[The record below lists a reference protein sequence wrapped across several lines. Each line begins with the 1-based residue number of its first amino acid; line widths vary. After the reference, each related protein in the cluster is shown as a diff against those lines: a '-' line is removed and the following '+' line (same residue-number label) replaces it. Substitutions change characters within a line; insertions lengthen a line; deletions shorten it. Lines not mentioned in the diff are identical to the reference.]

1 MIGIL
6 MKNFLFT
13 FLLFIILFGMTF
25 MKAQSEKPNWI
36 ETSSQKVKQQLVQK
50 FDAADKAKIEI
61 GIAQVAEFWRES
73 DGGQRDF
80 EDFVLAN
87 YTGDAEAHNQLFE
100 RFEYL
105 IEQTDGHFN
114 KLTLNYRRQADLEL
128 GAILPVDEIFAGY
141 DPSAHINDDFF
152 QNKIAFVVL
161 LNFPLTT
168 LEERLTKGETWTRK
182 QWAETRL
189 AHRFAK
195 RIPAEVNLA
204 IGEASAKSSAY
215 IAGYNIW
222 MHHVLNEKGERLF
235 PEKMRLLSHW
245 NLRDELKADYQLQKN
260 GLEKQRIIQKIMERI
275 VTQTIPEIVIDN
287 PAADW
292 NPFSNDVK
300 ISSVKDYSENSNA
313 EKIFSTTSEP
323 DTRYKMLLDDFKASK
338 LADPYSPTAKTMIER
353 RFNEN
358 REMPETR
365 VKEILTA
372 VLSSPLVK
380 ETARL
385 IEKRLG
391 RPLEPFDI
399 WYNGFKPKSKYSE
412 AELDKIVAKK
422 YPTPSAF
429 QKDIPNLLYKLGF
442 TKEKAKFLANNIEV
456 DPARGSGHAWGAGMR
471 SEKAHLRTRVD
482 KSGMNYKGY
491 NIAIH
496 EMGHNV
502 EQTFSLNAIDHFML
516 QGVPNTAFT
525 EAFAFL
531 FQSRDLTLLGLQ
543 PEDENSEALRALQD
557 FWATYEIAGV
567 SLVDMEVW
575 HWMYNHPDADAHQL
589 KEAVLQISKNIW
601 NEFYAPVF
609 KIKDVV
615 LLGIYSHMI
624 DSFLYLPDYPLGHLI
639 SFQID
644 EHIKKYGNLGK
655 EFERM
660 ATFGSVSPDV
670 WMKHATGSAV
680 SEKFLLDAAGKALKQ
695 IKN

>member
-1 MIGIL
+1 
-6 MKNFLFT
+6 MKNFLST
-13 FLLFIILFGMTF
+13 IILFFILIGITF
-25 MKAQSEKPNWI
+25 MKAQSLKPSWI
-36 ETSSQKVKQQLVQK
+36 DKSTQKLSERLVQK
-50 FDAADKAKIEI
+50 YGESQKSKIEK
-61 GIAQVAEFWRES
+61 GITQVSNFWRES
-73 DGGQRDF
+73 DGNQNDF
-80 EDFVLAN
+80 EEFVVAN
-87 YTGDAEAHNQLFE
+87 YAGEQDTHNQLFE

-105 IEQTDGHFN
+105 LEQTDGHFN
-114 KLTLNYRRQADLEL
+114 KLNLDYRRQADLEL
-128 GAILPVDEIFAGY
+128 GPILPVDEIFAGY

-168 LEERLTKGETWTRK
+168 LEDRLSKSGSWTRK
-182 QWAETRL
+182 DWAETRL

-215 IAGYNIW
+215 IAGYNVW

-245 NLRDELKADYQLQKN
+245 NLRDELKANYPLEKV
-260 GLEKQRIIQKIMERI
+260 GLEKQRIIQQVMERI

-287 PAADW
+287 PTIDW
-292 NPFSNDVK
+292 NPFTNEVK
-300 ISSVKDYSENSNA
+300 LSSVKDYAENVKTGKSISDKA
-313 EKIFSTTSEP
+313 EP
-323 DTRYKMLLDDFKASK
+323 DTRYQMLLDDFKASK
-338 LADPYSPTAKTMIER
+338 QADPYSPTAKTMIER
-353 RFNEN
+353 KFNEN
-358 REMPETR
+358 REMPEVR
-365 VKEILTA
+365 VKEILES
-372 VLSSPLVK
+372 VLSSPLIK
-380 ETARL
+380 ETAQL

-412 AELDKIVAKK
+412 ADLDKIVAKK
-422 YPTPSAF
+422 YPTPNAF
-429 QKDIPNLLYKLGF
+429 QKDIPNLLTKLGF

-471 SEKAHLRTRVD
+471 TEKAHLRTRVD

-502 EQTFSLNAIDHFML
+502 EQTFSLNSIDHYML

-531 FQSRDLTLLGLQ
+531 FQSRDLILLGLQ
-543 PEDENSEALRALQD
+543 SDDKDGEALKALQD

-567 SLVDMEVW
+567 SLVDIEAW
-575 HWMYNHPDADAHQL
+575 HWMYEHPEANTEQL
-589 KEAVLQISKNIW
+589 KEAVIQISKNIW
-601 NEFYAPVF
+601 NKFYAPVF
-609 KIKDVV
+609 KIKDVT

-624 DSFLYLPDYPLGHLI
+624 DSFLYLPDYPLGHII

-644 EHIKKYGNLGK
+644 EHIKQTGNLGK

-670 WMKHATGSAV
+670 WMKHATGKPV
-680 SEKFLLDAAGKALKQ
+680 SEKYLLDAAGKALNRLRK
-695 IKN
+695 

>member
-1 MIGIL
+1 
-6 MKNFLFT
+6 
-13 FLLFIILFGMTF
+13 
-25 MKAQSEKPNWI
+25 MKAQSLKPSWLDKSTQKLSEQLI
-36 ETSSQKVKQQLVQK
+36 QKYGESQKSKIVK
-50 FDAADKAKIEI
+50 
-61 GIAQVAEFWRES
+61 GITHVSNFWREN
-73 DGGQRDF
+73 DGNQKDF
-80 EDFVLAN
+80 EEFVATN
-87 YTGDAEAHNQLFE
+87 YAGEQDAHNQLFE

-105 IEQTDGHFN
+105 LEQTDGHFN
-114 KLTLNYRRQADLEL
+114 KLNLDYRRQADLEL
-128 GAILPVDEIFAGY
+128 GPILPVDEIFAGY

-168 LEERLTKGETWTRK
+168 LEDRLTKGETWTRK
-182 QWAETRL
+182 DWAETRL

-215 IAGYNIW
+215 IAGYNVW

-245 NLRDELKADYQLQKN
+245 NLRDELKANYPLGKV
-260 GLEKQRIIQKIMERI
+260 GLEKQRIIQKVMERI

-287 PAADW
+287 PDVDW
-292 NPFSNDVK
+292 NPFTNEVK
-300 ISSVKDYSENSNA
+300 ISSIKDYTENQKAGKSFSE
-313 EKIFSTTSEP
+313 KPEP
-323 DTRYKMLLDDFKASK
+323 DTRYQMLLDDFKASK
-338 LADPYSPTAKTMIER
+338 QADPYSPTAKTLIDR
-353 RFNEN
+353 KFSEN
-358 REMPETR
+358 REMQEVR
-365 VKEILTA
+365 VKEILES

-380 ETARL
+380 ETAQL

-412 AELDKIVAKK
+412 FDLDKIVAKK
-422 YPTPSAF
+422 YPTPNAF
-429 QKDIPNLLYKLGF
+429 QKDIPNLLVKLGF

-482 KSGMNYKGY
+482 KAGMNYKGY

-502 EQTFSLNAIDHFML
+502 EQTFSLNSIDHFML

-531 FQSRDLTLLGLQ
+531 FQSRDLALLGLQ
-543 PEDENSEALRALQD
+543 PEDQNAEALKALQD

-567 SLVDMEVW
+567 AIVDIEVW
-575 HWMYNHPDADAHQL
+575 HWMYEHPDANAGQL
-589 KEAVLQISKNIW
+589 KEAVLTISKIIW
-601 NEFYAPVF
+601 NKFYAPVF
-609 KIKDVV
+609 KIKDVA

-624 DSFLYLPDYPLGHLI
+624 DSFLYLPDYPLGHII

-644 EHIKKYGNLGK
+644 EHIKQTGNLGK

-660 ATFGSVSPDV
+660 ATFGSVTPDV
-670 WMKHATGSAV
+670 WMKHATGSPV
-680 SEKFLLDAAGKALKQ
+680 SEKFLLGAAGKALKV
-695 IKN
+695 IKK

>member
-1 MIGIL
+1 
-6 MKNFLFT
+6 MKKFNSPIF
-13 FLLFIILFGMTF
+13 LFIILFGLTF
-25 MKAQSEKPNWI
+25 MKAQSLKPTWVDGS
-36 ETSSQKVKQQLVQK
+36 TQKLKQQLIQK
-50 FDAADKAKIEI
+50 YGESQKSKIEK
-61 GIAQVAEFWRES
+61 GITQVSNFWRES
-73 DGGQRDF
+73 DGNQNDF
-80 EDFVLAN
+80 EEFVVAN
-87 YTGDAEAHNQLFE
+87 YAGDPDTHNLLFE

-105 IEQTDGHFN
+105 LEQTDGHFN
-114 KLTLNYRRQADLEL
+114 KLNLDYRRQADLEL
-128 GAILPVDEIFAGY
+128 GPILPVDEIFAGY

-168 LEERLTKGETWTRK
+168 LENRLSKGELWTRK
-182 QWAETRL
+182 DWAETRL

-204 IGEASAKSSAY
+204 IGEAAAKSSAY
-215 IAGYNIW
+215 IAGYNVW

-245 NLRDELKADYQLQKN
+245 NLRDELKANYLLEKV
-260 GLEKQRIIQKIMERI
+260 GLEKQRIIQKVMERI
-275 VTQTIPEIVIDN
+275 VTQTIPEVVIDN
-287 PAADW
+287 PAVDW
-292 NPFSNDVK
+292 NPFTNEVK
-300 ISSVKDYSENSNA
+300 LSSVKDYSENVKTGKSFS
-313 EKIFSTTSEP
+313 EKAEP
-323 DTRYKMLLDDFKASK
+323 DTRYQMLLDDFKASK
-338 LADPYSPTAKTMIER
+338 QADPYSPTAKTMIER
-353 RFNEN
+353 KFNEN
-358 REMPETR
+358 REMPELR
-365 VKEILTA
+365 VKEILESA
-372 VLSSPLVK
+372 LSSPFVK
-380 ETARL
+380 ETAQL

-412 AELDKIVAKK
+412 ADLDKIVSKK
-422 YPTPSAF
+422 YPTPNAF
-429 QKDIPNLLYKLGF
+429 QKDIPNLLTKLGF
-442 TKEKAKFLANNIEV
+442 TKEKANFLAKNIKV

-502 EQTFSLNAIDHFML
+502 EQTFSLNSIDHYML
-516 QGVPNTAFT
+516 RGVPNTAFT

-531 FQSRDLTLLGLQ
+531 FQSRDLALLGLQ
-543 PEDENSEALRALQD
+543 PEDKNAEALKALQD

-567 SLVDMEVW
+567 AIVDIEVW
-575 HWMYNHPDADAHQL
+575 HWMYEHPEANAGQL
-589 KEAVLQISKNIW
+589 KEAVLTISKNIW
-601 NEFYAPVF
+601 NKFYAPVF

-624 DSFLYLPDYPLGHLI
+624 DSFLYLPDYPLGHII

-644 EHIKKYGNLGK
+644 EHIKLTGNLGN

-670 WMKHATGSAV
+670 WMKHATGKPV
-680 SEKFLLDAAGKALKQ
+680 SEKFLLDAADKALKV
-695 IKN
+695 IKK

>member
-1 MIGIL
+1 
-6 MKNFLFT
+6 MKNFLSVT
-13 FLLFIILFGMTF
+13 ILFFILFGITF
-25 MKAQSEKPNWI
+25 MKAQTAKPNWI
-36 ETSSQKVKQQLVQK
+36 EGLTQKLTQQLIQK
-50 FDAADKAKIEI
+50 YGETQKLKIEK
-61 GIAQVAEFWRES
+61 GVTQVAEFWRES
-73 DGGQRDF
+73 DGSQKDF
-80 EDFVLAN
+80 EDFVTAN
-87 YTGDAEAHNQLFE
+87 YAGDPDTHNQLFE

-105 IEQTDGHFN
+105 LEQTDGHFN
-114 KLTLNYRRQADLEL
+114 KLNLDYRRQADLEL
-128 GAILPVDEIFAGY
+128 GPILPVDEIFAGY

-168 LEERLTKGETWTRK
+168 LEDRLSKGESWMRK
-182 QWAETRL
+182 DWAETRL

-204 IGEASAKSSAY
+204 IGEASAKSAAY
-215 IAGYNIW
+215 IAGYNVW

-245 NLRDELKADYQLQKN
+245 NLRDELKANYPLEKV
-260 GLEKQRIIQKIMERI
+260 GLEKQRIIQKVMERI

-287 PAADW
+287 PAVDW
-292 NPFSNDVK
+292 NPFTNEVK
-300 ISSVKDYSENSNA
+300 ISSIKDYTENQKAGKSFSEKA
-313 EKIFSTTSEP
+313 EP
-323 DTRYKMLLDDFKASK
+323 NTRYQMLLDDFKASK
-338 LADPYSPTAKTMIER
+338 QADPYSPTAKTMIER
-353 RFNEN
+353 KFNEN
-358 REMPETR
+358 REIPEVR
-365 VKEILTA
+365 VKEILES
-372 VLSSPLVK
+372 VLTSPLVK
-380 ETARL
+380 ETALL

-412 AELDKIVAKK
+412 ADLDKIVEKK
-422 YPTPSAF
+422 YPTPQAY
-429 QKDIPNLLYKLGF
+429 QKDIPNLLIKLGF
-442 TKEKAKFLANNIEV
+442 TKEKAKFLASNIEV

-502 EQTFSLNAIDHFML
+502 EQTFSLNSIDHFML

-531 FQSRDLTLLGLQ
+531 FQSRDLALLGLQ
-543 PEDENSEALRALQD
+543 SEDENAEALHALQD
-557 FWATYEIAGV
+557 FWAVYEIAGV
-567 SLVDMEVW
+567 SLVDIEAW
-575 HWMYNHPDADAHQL
+575 HWMYEHPDANAEQL
-589 KEAVLQISKNIW
+589 KEAVLTISKNIW
-601 NEFYAPVF
+601 NKFYTPVF

-624 DSFLYLPDYPLGHLI
+624 DSFLYLPDYPLGHII

-644 EHIKKYGNLGK
+644 EHIKQTGNLGK

-670 WMKHATGSAV
+670 WMKHATGSPV
-680 SEKFLLDAAGKALKQ
+680 SEKFLLDAAKKALEK

>member
-1 MIGIL
+1 
-6 MKNFLFT
+6 MKKFNSPIF
-13 FLLFIILFGMTF
+13 LFIILFGLTF
-25 MKAQSEKPNWI
+25 MKAQSLKPTWVDGS
-36 ETSSQKVKQQLVQK
+36 TQKLKQQLIQK
-50 FDAADKAKIEI
+50 YGESQKSKIEK
-61 GIAQVAEFWRES
+61 GITQVSNFWRES
-73 DGGQRDF
+73 DGNQNEF
-80 EDFVLAN
+80 EEFVVAN
-87 YTGDAEAHNQLFE
+87 FAGEQDTHNQLFE

-105 IEQTDGHFN
+105 LEQTDGHFN
-114 KLTLNYRRQADLEL
+114 KLNLDYRRQADLEL
-128 GAILPVDEIFAGY
+128 GPILPVDEIFAGY

-168 LEERLTKGETWTRK
+168 LEDRLSEGELWTRK
-182 QWAETRL
+182 DWAETRL

-215 IAGYNIW
+215 IAGYNVW

-245 NLRDELKADYQLQKN
+245 NLRDELKANYSLEKV
-260 GLEKQRIIQKIMERI
+260 GLEKQRIIQKVMERI

-287 PAADW
+287 PAIDW
-292 NPFSNDVK
+292 NPFTNEVK
-300 ISSVKDYSENSNA
+300 LSSVKDYSENGKTGKGISD
-313 EKIFSTTSEP
+313 KVEP
-323 DTRYKMLLDDFKASK
+323 DTRYQMLLDDFKASK
-338 LADPYSPTAKTMIER
+338 QADPYSPTAKTLMDR
-353 RFNEN
+353 KFNEN
-358 REMPETR
+358 REMPEIR
-365 VKEILTA
+365 VKEILES

-380 ETARL
+380 ETAQL

-412 AELDKIVAKK
+412 ADLDKIVAKK
-422 YPTPSAF
+422 YPTPNAF
-429 QKDIPNLLYKLGF
+429 QKDIPNLLTKLGF

-491 NIAIH
+491 NIAVH
-496 EMGHNV
+496 ELGHNV
-502 EQTFSLNAIDHFML
+502 EQTFSLNSIDHYML

-531 FQSRDLTLLGLQ
+531 FQSRDLALLGLQ
-543 PEDENSEALRALQD
+543 PEDQNAEALKALQD

-567 SLVDMEVW
+567 AIVDIEVW
-575 HWMYNHPDADAHQL
+575 HWMYEHPEANAGQL
-589 KEAVLQISKNIW
+589 KEAVLTISKNIW
-601 NEFYAPVF
+601 NKFYAPVF

-624 DSFLYLPDYPLGHLI
+624 DSFLYLPDYPLGHII

-644 EHIKKYGNLGK
+644 EHIKQTGNLGN

-670 WMKHATGSAV
+670 WMKHATGKPV
-680 SEKFLLDAAGKALKQ
+680 SEKFLLDAAGKALKV
-695 IKN
+695 IKK

>member
-1 MIGIL
+1 
-6 MKNFLFT
+6 
-13 FLLFIILFGMTF
+13 
-25 MKAQSEKPNWI
+25 MKAQSLKPSWLDKSTQKLSEQLI
-36 ETSSQKVKQQLVQK
+36 QKYGESQKSKIVK
-50 FDAADKAKIEI
+50 
-61 GIAQVAEFWRES
+61 GITHVSNFWREN
-73 DGGQRDF
+73 DGNQKDF
-80 EDFVLAN
+80 EEFVATN
-87 YTGDAEAHNQLFE
+87 YAGEQDAHNQLFE

-105 IEQTDGHFN
+105 LEQTDGHFN
-114 KLTLNYRRQADLEL
+114 KLNLDYRRQADLEL
-128 GAILPVDEIFAGY
+128 GPILPVDEIFAGY

-168 LEERLTKGETWTRK
+168 LEDRLTKGETWTRK
-182 QWAETRL
+182 DWAETRL

-215 IAGYNIW
+215 IAGYNVW

-245 NLRDELKADYQLQKN
+245 NLRDELKANYPLGKV
-260 GLEKQRIIQKIMERI
+260 GLEKQRIIQKVMERI

-287 PAADW
+287 PDVDW
-292 NPFSNDVK
+292 NPFTNEVK
-300 ISSVKDYSENSNA
+300 ISSIKDYTENQKAGKSFSE
-313 EKIFSTTSEP
+313 KPEP
-323 DTRYKMLLDDFKASK
+323 DTRYQMLLDDFKASK
-338 LADPYSPTAKTMIER
+338 QADPYSPTAKTLIDR
-353 RFNEN
+353 KFNEN
-358 REMPETR
+358 REMQEVR
-365 VKEILTA
+365 VKEILES

-380 ETARL
+380 ETAQL

-412 AELDKIVAKK
+412 SDLDKIVAKK
-422 YPTPSAF
+422 YPTPNAF
-429 QKDIPNLLYKLGF
+429 QKDIPNLLVKLGF

-482 KSGMNYKGY
+482 KAGMNYKGY

-502 EQTFSLNAIDHFML
+502 EQTFSLNSIDHFML

-531 FQSRDLTLLGLQ
+531 FQSRDLALLGLQ
-543 PEDENSEALRALQD
+543 PEDQNAEALKALQD

-567 SLVDMEVW
+567 AIVDIEVW
-575 HWMYNHPDADAHQL
+575 HWMYEHPDANAGQL
-589 KEAVLQISKNIW
+589 KEAVLTISKIIW
-601 NEFYAPVF
+601 NKFYAPVF
-609 KIKDVV
+609 KIKDVA

-624 DSFLYLPDYPLGHLI
+624 DSFLYLPDYPLGHII

-644 EHIKKYGNLGK
+644 EHIKQTGNLGK

-660 ATFGSVSPDV
+660 ATFGSVTPDV
-670 WMKHATGSAV
+670 WMKHATGSPV
-680 SEKFLLDAAGKALKQ
+680 SEKFLLGAAGKALKV
-695 IKN
+695 IKK

>member
-1 MIGIL
+1 M
-6 MKNFLFT
+6 MKNS
-13 FLLFIILFGMTF
+13 LLALLLLITLCGIFVMN
-25 MKAQSEKPNWI
+25 AQPLKPNWI
-36 ETSSQKVKQQLVQK
+36 EKSTQLLEQQLMQK
-50 FDAADKAKIEI
+50 YGEAQKLKII
-61 GIAQVAEFWRES
+61 NGIKQTAEFWRAS
-73 DGGQRDF
+73 DGNQNDF
-80 EDFVLAN
+80 EQFVLAN
-87 YTGDAEAHNQLFE
+87 YAGTLELHNQLFE

-105 IEQTDGHFN
+105 LEQTDGHFN
-114 KLTLNYRRQADLEL
+114 KLTLDYRRQADLDL
-128 GAILPVDEIFAGY
+128 GIILPVDELFSGY

-168 LEERLTKGETWTRK
+168 LEERLSKSGSWTRK
-182 QWAETRL
+182 DWAETRL

-235 PEKMRLLSHW
+235 PGKMRLLSHW
-245 NLRDELKADYQLQKN
+245 NLRDELKANYSLGKV
-260 GLEKQRIIQKIMERI
+260 GLEKQRIIQKVMERI

-287 PAADW
+287 PAVDW

-300 ISSVKDYSENSNA
+300 LTAVKDYSENQITG
-313 EKIFSTTSEP
+313 KIFSTNAEP
-323 DTRYKMLLDDFKASK
+323 NTRYQMLLDDFKASAK
-338 LADPYSPTAKTMIER
+338 ADPYSPTAKTMIER
-353 RFNEN
+353 KFNEM
-358 REMPETR
+358 REMPEAR
-365 VKEILTA
+365 VKQILEAMVSSSLVKEI
-372 VLSSPLVK
+372 
-380 ETARL
+380 ARL

-399 WYNGFKPKSKYSE
+399 WYNGFKAKSKYSE
-412 AELDKIVAKK
+412 ADLDKIVAKK
-422 YPTPSAF
+422 YPTPQSF
-429 QKDIPNLLYKLGF
+429 QKDIPNLLGKLGF
-442 TKEKAKFLANNIEV
+442 TKDKAVLLANNIAV

-496 EMGHNV
+496 ELGHNV

-531 FQSRDLTLLGLQ
+531 FQNKDLSLLGLQ
-543 PEDENSEALRALQD
+543 AEDKNSESLKALQD
-557 FWATYEIAGV
+557 FWATYEISGV
-567 SLVDMEVW
+567 ALVDMETW
-575 HWMYNHPDADAHQL
+575 QWMYEHPEANAEEV
-589 KEAVLQISKNIW
+589 KEAVISISKNIW
-601 NEFYAPVF
+601 NKYYASVF
-609 KIKDVV
+609 NVKDVV
-615 LLGIYSHMI
+615 LLGIYSHLI
-624 DSFLYLPDYPLGHLI
+624 DSFLYLPDYPLGHII

-644 EHIKKYGNLGK
+644 EHIKKTGNLGK

-660 ATFGSVSPDV
+660 ATFGSVAPDV
-670 WMKHATGSAV
+670 WMMHATGSSV
-680 SEKFLLDAAGKALKQ
+680 SEKFLLDAAAKAINQLK
-695 IKN
+695 K

>member
-1 MIGIL
+1 
-6 MKNFLFT
+6 MKKNHLPIF
-13 FLLFIILFGMTF
+13 LFIILFGITF
-25 MKAQSEKPNWI
+25 MKAQTVKPNWI
-36 ETSSQKVKQQLVQK
+36 EGSTQKLKQQLIQK
-50 FDAADKAKIEI
+50 YGEAQKLKIEK
-61 GIAQVAEFWRES
+61 GVTQVAEFWRES
-73 DGGQRDF
+73 DGSKKDF
-80 EDFVLAN
+80 EEFILTN
-87 YTGDAEAHNQLFE
+87 YAGTAETHDQLFD

-105 IEQTDGHFN
+105 LEQTDGHFN
-114 KLTLNYRRQADLEL
+114 KLNLDFRRQADLEL
-128 GAILPVDEIFAGY
+128 GPILPVDEIFAGY

-168 LEERLTKGETWTRK
+168 LEDRLSKSGSWTRK
-182 QWAETRL
+182 DWAETRL
-189 AHRFAK
+189 AHRFSK

-215 IAGYNIW
+215 IAGYNVW

-245 NLRDELKADYQLQKN
+245 NLRDELKANYPLEKV
-260 GLEKQRIIQKIMERI
+260 GLEKQRIIQKVMERI

-287 PAADW
+287 PAVDW
-292 NPFSNDVK
+292 NPFTNEVK
-300 ISSVKDYSENSNA
+300 LSSVKDYSENVKTGKSISDKA
-313 EKIFSTTSEP
+313 EP
-323 DTRYKMLLDDFKASK
+323 DTRYQMLLDDFKASK
-338 LADPYSPTAKTMIER
+338 QADPYSPTAKTLIDR
-353 RFNEN
+353 KFNEN
-358 REMPETR
+358 REMPEVR
-365 VKEILTA
+365 VKEILES

-380 ETARL
+380 ETAQL

-412 AELDKIVAKK
+412 ADLDKIVSKK
-422 YPTPSAF
+422 YPTPNAF
-429 QKDIPNLLYKLGF
+429 QKDIPNLLTKLGF
-442 TKEKAKFLANNIEV
+442 TKEKANFLAKNIEV

-491 NIAIH
+491 NIAVH
-496 EMGHNV
+496 ELGHNV
-502 EQTFSLNAIDHFML
+502 EQTFSLNSIDHFML

-531 FQSRDLTLLGLQ
+531 FQGRDLALLGLQ
-543 PEDENSEALRALQD
+543 PEDQNAEALKALQD

-567 SLVDMEVW
+567 AIVDIEVW
-575 HWMYNHPDADAHQL
+575 HWMYEHPNANAEQL
-589 KEAVLQISKNIW
+589 KEAVLTISKNIW
-601 NEFYAPVF
+601 NRFYAPVF
-609 KIKDVV
+609 KIKDVA

-624 DSFLYLPDYPLGHLI
+624 DSFLYLPDYPLGHII

-644 EHIKKYGNLGK
+644 EHIKQTGNLGK

-670 WMKHATGSAV
+670 WMKHATGEPV
-680 SEKFLLDAAGKALKQ
+680 SEKFLLGAAGKALKV
-695 IKN
+695 IKK

>member
-1 MIGIL
+1 
-6 MKNFLFT
+6 MKKFHSQIF
-13 FLLFIILFGMTF
+13 LFIIFLGLTF
-25 MKAQSEKPNWI
+25 MKAQSLKPIWLEKAS
-36 ETSSQKVKQQLVQK
+36 EQLESQLIQK
-50 FDAADKAKIEI
+50 FDESQKTKIER
-61 GIAQVAEFWRES
+61 GIAQVSQFWRES
-73 DGGQRDF
+73 DGVQKDF
-80 EDFVLAN
+80 EDFILNN
-87 YTGDAEAHNQLFE
+87 YTGVAETHDQLFE
-100 RFEYL
+100 RFEFL
-105 IEQTDGHFN
+105 LEETDGHFN
-114 KLTLNYRRQADLEL
+114 KLNLDYRRQADLEL
-128 GAILPVDEIFAGY
+128 GPILPVDEIFAGY

-168 LEERLTKGETWTRK
+168 LEDRLSKGESWTRK
-182 QWAETRL
+182 DWAETRL

-204 IGEASAKSSAY
+204 IAEASAKSSAY

-245 NLRDELKADYQLQKN
+245 NLRDELKANYPIEKV
-260 GLEKQRIIQKIMERI
+260 GLEKQRIIQKVMERI
-275 VTQTIPEIVIDN
+275 VTQSIPEIVIDN
-287 PAADW
+287 PAIDW
-292 NPFSNDVK
+292 NPFSNEVK
-300 ISSVKDYSENSNA
+300 ISSIKDYTENHKAAKSISEKA
-313 EKIFSTTSEP
+313 EP
-323 DTRYKMLLDDFKASK
+323 DTRYQMLLDDFKASK
-338 LADPYSPTAKTMIER
+338 LADPYSPNSKTFIDR
-353 RFNEN
+353 VFNEN
-358 REMPETR
+358 REMPEAR
-365 VKEILTA
+365 VKEILES

-380 ETARL
+380 ETAQL

-412 AELDKIVAKK
+412 ADLDKIVAQK
-422 YPTPSAF
+422 YPTPQAF
-429 QKDIPNLLYKLGF
+429 QKDIPNLLVKLGF
-442 TKEKAKFLANNIEV
+442 TKEKAKFLASNIEV

-502 EQTFSLNAIDHFML
+502 EQTFSLNSIDHYML

-543 PEDENSEALRALQD
+543 SDDKDGEALKALQD
-557 FWATYEIAGV
+557 FWAAYEIAGV
-567 SLVDMEVW
+567 SLVDMETW
-575 HWMYNHPDADAHQL
+575 HWMYEHKEANADQL
-589 KEAVLQISKNIW
+589 KEAVIQISKNIW
-601 NEFYAPVF
+601 NKFYAPVF

-624 DSFLYLPDYPLGHLI
+624 DSFLYLPDYPLGHII

-644 EHIKKYGNLGK
+644 EHIKQTGNLGK

-660 ATFGSVSPDV
+660 ATYGSVSPDV
-670 WMKHATGSAV
+670 WMKHATGKPV
-680 SEKFLLDAAGKALKQ
+680 SEKFLLDAAGKAL
-695 IKN
+695 NRFRN

>member
-1 MIGIL
+1 
-6 MKNFLFT
+6 MKNVLPT
-13 FLLFIILFGMTF
+13 TILFIILFGITF
-25 MKAQSEKPNWI
+25 MKAQSLKPSWI
-36 ETSSQKVKQQLVQK
+36 DKSTQKLSEQLTQKYGDSQRS
-50 FDAADKAKIEI
+50 KIEK
-61 GIAQVAEFWRES
+61 GITQVSNFWRDS
-73 DGGQRDF
+73 DGTQKDF
-80 EDFVLAN
+80 DDFILDN
-87 YTGDAEAHNQLFE
+87 YASTAETHGQLFE
-100 RFEYL
+100 RFEFL
-105 IEQTDGHFN
+105 IEQTDGHLN
-114 KLTLNYRRQADLEL
+114 KLSLNYKRQADLEL
-128 GAILPVDEIFAGY
+128 GPILPVDEIFAGY

-161 LNFPLTT
+161 LNFPLTI
-168 LEERLTKGETWTRK
+168 LEDRLSEGELWTRK
-182 QWAETRL
+182 DWAETRL

-215 IAGYNIW
+215 IAGYNVW

-245 NLRDELKADYQLQKN
+245 NLRDELKANYPLEKV
-260 GLEKQRIIQKIMERI
+260 GLEKQRIIQKVMERI
-275 VTQTIPEIVIDN
+275 VTQSIPEIVIDN
-287 PAADW
+287 PSIDW
-292 NPFSNDVK
+292 NPFTNEVK
-300 ISSVKDYSENSNA
+300 ISSIKDYTENQKVGKSFSEKA
-313 EKIFSTTSEP
+313 EP
-323 DTRYKMLLDDFKASK
+323 NTRYQMLLDDFKASK

-353 RFNEN
+353 KFNEN
-358 REMPETR
+358 REMPEAR
-365 VKEILTA
+365 VREILES

-380 ETARL
+380 ETAQL

-412 AELDKIVAKK
+412 ADLDKIVAKK
-422 YPTPSAF
+422 YPTPQAF
-429 QKDIPNLLYKLGF
+429 QKDIPNLLVKLGF

-502 EQTFSLNAIDHFML
+502 EQTFSLNSIDHFML

-531 FQSRDLTLLGLQ
+531 FQSRDLALLGLQ
-543 PEDENSEALRALQD
+543 SEDENAEALHALQD
-557 FWATYEIAGV
+557 FWAVYEIAGV
-567 SLVDMEVW
+567 SLVDIEAW
-575 HWMYNHPDADAHQL
+575 HWMYDHPDANAEQL
-589 KEAVLQISKNIW
+589 KEAVLTISKNIW
-601 NEFYAPVF
+601 NKFYAPVF

-624 DSFLYLPDYPLGHLI
+624 DSFLYLPDYPLGHII

-644 EHIKKYGNLGK
+644 EHIKQTGNLGK

-670 WMKHATGSAV
+670 WMKHATGSPV
-680 SEKFLLDAAGKALKQ
+680 SEKFLLDAAKKALNVEK
-695 IKN
+695 K

>member
-1 MIGIL
+1 
-6 MKNFLFT
+6 
-13 FLLFIILFGMTF
+13 
-25 MKAQSEKPNWI
+25 MKAQSLKPSWLDKSTQKLSEQLI
-36 ETSSQKVKQQLVQK
+36 QKYGESQKSKIVK
-50 FDAADKAKIEI
+50 
-61 GIAQVAEFWRES
+61 GITHVSNFWREN
-73 DGGQRDF
+73 DGNQKDF
-80 EDFVLAN
+80 EEFVATN
-87 YTGDAEAHNQLFE
+87 YAGEQDAHNQLFE

-105 IEQTDGHFN
+105 LEQTDGHFN
-114 KLTLNYRRQADLEL
+114 KLNLDYRRQADLEL
-128 GAILPVDEIFAGY
+128 GPILPVDEIFAGY

-168 LEERLTKGETWTRK
+168 LEDRLTKGETWTRK
-182 QWAETRL
+182 DWAETRL

-215 IAGYNIW
+215 IAGYNVW

-245 NLRDELKADYQLQKN
+245 NLRDELKANYPLGKV
-260 GLEKQRIIQKIMERI
+260 GLEKQRIIQKVMERI

-287 PAADW
+287 PDVDW
-292 NPFSNDVK
+292 NPFTNEVK
-300 ISSVKDYSENSNA
+300 ISSIKDYTENQKAGKSFSE
-313 EKIFSTTSEP
+313 KPEP
-323 DTRYKMLLDDFKASK
+323 DTRYQMLLDDFKASK
-338 LADPYSPTAKTMIER
+338 QADPYSPTAKTLIDR
-353 RFNEN
+353 KFSEN
-358 REMPETR
+358 REMQEVR
-365 VKEILTA
+365 VKEILES

-380 ETARL
+380 ETAQL

-412 AELDKIVAKK
+412 SDLDKIVAKK
-422 YPTPSAF
+422 YPTPNAF
-429 QKDIPNLLYKLGF
+429 QKDIPNLLVKLGF

-482 KSGMNYKGY
+482 KAGMNYKGY

-502 EQTFSLNAIDHFML
+502 EQTFSLNSIDHFML

-531 FQSRDLTLLGLQ
+531 FQSRDLALLGLQ
-543 PEDENSEALRALQD
+543 PEDQNAEALKALQD

-567 SLVDMEVW
+567 AIVDIEVW
-575 HWMYNHPDADAHQL
+575 HWMYEHPDANAGQL
-589 KEAVLQISKNIW
+589 KEAVLTISKIIW
-601 NEFYAPVF
+601 NKFYAPVF
-609 KIKDVV
+609 KIKDVA

-624 DSFLYLPDYPLGHLI
+624 DSFLYLPDYPLGHII

-644 EHIKKYGNLGK
+644 EHIKQTGNLGK

-660 ATFGSVSPDV
+660 ATFGSVTPDV
-670 WMKHATGSAV
+670 WMKHATGSPV
-680 SEKFLLDAAGKALKQ
+680 SEKFLLGAAGKALKV
-695 IKN
+695 IKK